1 MDHLGGHLPK
11 LMFMESLRLVERGKE
26 AEIEE
31 ENVECPFGMRKT
43 VSDELHDF
51 THGCCDI
58 AP

>member
-1 MDHLGGHLPK
+1 MGGHLPK

-26 AEIEE
+26 VEIEE
-31 ENVECPFGMRKT
+31 ENVERPFGMRKT

-51 THGCCDI
+51 THGYCYI